1 MAGSLRLSG
10 SQTVWDFR
18 VKVQTARRVQTAGRL
33 GMAWRLGT
41 ARGLGTAGPGPGDLE
56 RPGDLD
62 SERPGDLER
71 PLETSNSRCIVVA
84 FCDNNALFV
93 TKRALQFLNCNALN
107 LKIEAGRAFLW
118 RRVKLRPPGSL
129 SGSGSRAQPGLN
141 FTLNLGVNSYHW
153 NFGGT
158 NFKIKKKSLA
168 RPRAVSWLECRHC
181 TFCTLLAVVFQFKIR
196 KGSSSDGLKKKTS
209 CHDCGNEVFPSKQT
223 PLNAPSKWTPPPS
236 CILWYSF
243 ELIHIFNS
251 IHDLSFEILHHM
263 TFVAGNTK
271 QIHHVIHPPPIPT
284 QAMVLPVRLVT
295 FRVSYHQ
302 FWSVSHTHITPPPP
316 PPL

>member
-1 MAGSLRLSG
+1 MERPGDLKWPLKTWNGWVLETSSWNGREPETLRLADRLRLP
-10 SQTVWDFR
+10 SQSSNG
-18 VKVQTARRVQTAGRL
+18 QESSQTAGRL

-141 FTLNLGVNSYHW
+141 FTLNLGVNSYH
-153 NFGGT
+153 
-158 NFKIKKKSLA
+158 
-168 RPRAVSWLECRHC
+168 
-181 TFCTLLAVVFQFKIR
+181 
-196 KGSSSDGLKKKTS
+196 
-209 CHDCGNEVFPSKQT
+209 
-223 PLNAPSKWTPPPS
+223 
-236 CILWYSF
+236 
-243 ELIHIFNS
+243 
-251 IHDLSFEILHHM
+251 
-263 TFVAGNTK
+263 
-271 QIHHVIHPPPIPT
+271 
-284 QAMVLPVRLVT
+284 
-295 FRVSYHQ
+295 
-302 FWSVSHTHITPPPP
+302 
-316 PPL
+316 